1 MSKLFS
7 TTPDFKKTKH
17 RLHIVL
23 LANAYPLGFLLIT
36 RLVIFALVVLTFQN
50 NLVWY
55 LLITLV
61 LSFVVWDI
69 LRWRAA
75 QVTVFG
81 FDGEFF
87 IVDKRDLR
95 KSLVLSGEVVVNS
108 WLVAL
113 TLKEPGSRG
122 RYPMMLGE
130 WNLSPKDFHA
140 LRQFLVH

>member
-7 TTPDFKKTKH
+7 TTPDFKKTKY
-17 RLHIVL
+17 RLRIVL

-36 RLVIFALVVLTFQN
+36 RLAIFALVALAFQN

-55 LLITLV
+55 VLFTLV

-69 LRWRAA
+69 LRWRTA
-75 QVTVFG
+75 QVTEFG

-87 IVDKRDLR
+87 IVDRHGLR
-95 KSLVLSGEVVVNS
+95 KSLVLSGEVVVIS

-113 TLKEPGSRG
+113 TLKEPGKSG

-130 WNLSPKDFHA
+130 WNLSSKDFHT